1 MSDTP
6 NQQPDTTPVNE
17 GRRRLCQMAIGG
29 MTVVAAGTVGYP
41 IFTFLGL
48 PKSLK
53 PEESIE
59 VPVGNISEGA
69 AFWGERQ
76 GQQIAIVKINGELM
90 AFNGACPHLGC
101 IVIWEAA
108 SRSFKC
114 PCHGA
119 SFNEKGEPLGGP
131 VNEPLKRVEFKIAD
145 GVLKIV

>member
-1 MSDTP
+1 MNDTP
-6 NQQPDTTPVNE
+6 SQQPDPMPVNE
-17 GRRRLCQMAIGG
+17 GRRRLCQIAIGG

-41 IFTFLGL
+41 VFTFLGL

-59 VPVGNISEGA
+59 VPLSDLSDGA
-69 AFWGERQ
+69 AFWGEKA
-76 GQQIAIVKINGELM
+76 GQQIVIVKINGQLA

-101 IVIWEAA
+101 IVQWEGTT
-108 SRSFKC
+108 RSFKC

-119 SFNEKGEPLGGP
+119 VFNEKGEPVAGP
-131 VNEPLKRVEFKIAD
+131 VNQPLRRVEFRIAD